1 MLFFSS
7 LLAAIPRYQ
16 PAAKS
21 LFSALEEHGEDY
33 ALIENTKDIWVRD
46 YMPVKTKS
54 GNYIS
59 FRYAPGYLKDEP
71 WLRTD
76 FREAI
81 APQFAFSVTYSD
93 INLDGGNVV
102 FSPSREK
109 VIISDRIFTENPEY
123 DEKTLVSRL
132 ERLLEAEV
140 ILIPSLLSD
149 MTGHA
154 DGMVRF
160 VSENTVLCNDIPS
173 KRGLEPKIK
182 RVLKKR
188 NIRVIDFPYFSSQ
201 GNSAIGCYLNFLETE
216 QNVFLP
222 IFGAPL
228 DKRAISAAEQVF
240 PKPIVPISIHAIA
253 KDGGVLNCI
262 SWESVP

>member
-1 MLFFSS
+1 MLYFSS
-7 LLAAIPRYQ
+7 LLTLIPKYKPSAQ
-16 PAAKS
+16 L

-46 YMPVKTKS
+46 YMPVQTRS
-54 GNYIS
+54 GRNIS

-81 APQFAFSVTYSD
+81 APQLAISVTYSD

-102 FSPSREK
+102 FSPLKEK

-140 ILIPSLLSD
+140 ILIPSLPSD

-173 KRGLEPKIK
+173 KRGLEPKIN

-188 NIRVIDFPYFSSQ
+188 NIRALDFPYFSSQ

-222 IFGAPL
+222 VFGAPL

-240 PKPIVPISIHAIA
+240 PKPIVPVSINAIA

>member
-1 MLFFSS
+1 MLYFSS
-7 LLAAIPRYQ
+7 LLTAIPRYQ
-16 PAAKS
+16 PAAQA
-21 LFSALEEHGEDY
+21 LFSALEEHGEEY

-46 YMPVKTKS
+46 YMPVQTRS
-54 GNYIS
+54 GRNIS
-59 FRYAPGYLKDEP
+59 FCYAPGYLKDEP

-81 APQFAFSVTYSD
+81 APQLAFSVTYSD

-102 FSPSREK
+102 FSPSKEK
-109 VIISDRIFTENPEY
+109 AIISDRIFTENPEY

-140 ILIPSLLSD
+140 ILIPSLPSD

-188 NIRVIDFPYFSSQ
+188 NIRVIDFPYFSSP

-216 QNVFLP
+216 RNVFLP
-222 IFGAPL
+222 IFGASS
-228 DKRAISAAEQVF
+228 DESAIAAAEKLF
-240 PKPIVPISIHAIA
+240 PKAVIPLNVNAVA

>member
-1 MLFFSS
+1 
-7 LLAAIPRYQ
+7 
-16 PAAKS
+16 
-21 LFSALEEHGEDY
+21 
-33 ALIENTKDIWVRD
+33 
-46 YMPVKTKS
+46 MPVQTRS
-54 GNYIS
+54 GRYLS
-59 FRYAPGYLKDEP
+59 FRYAPCYLKGEP
-71 WLRTD
+71 CLRTD

-123 DEKTLVSRL
+123 DKKTLVSRL
-132 ERLLEAEV
+132 ESLLEAEV

-173 KRGLEPKIK
+173 KRGLESKIK
-182 RVLKKR
+182 RVLKKH
-188 NIRVIDFPYFSSQ
+188 NISVIDFPYFSSQ

-216 QNVFLP
+216 QNIFLP

-240 PKPIVPISIHAIA
+240 LKPIVPVSINAIA

>member
-1 MLFFSS
+1 
-7 LLAAIPRYQ
+7 
-16 PAAKS
+16 
-21 LFSALEEHGEDY
+21 
-33 ALIENTKDIWVRD
+33 
-46 YMPVKTKS
+46 
-54 GNYIS
+54 
-59 FRYAPGYLKDEP
+59 
-71 WLRTD
+71 
-76 FREAI
+76 
-81 APQFAFSVTYSD
+81 
-93 INLDGGNVV
+93 
-102 FSPSREK
+102 
-109 VIISDRIFTENPEY
+109 
-123 DEKTLVSRL
+123 
-132 ERLLEAEV
+132 
-140 ILIPSLLSD
+140 

-240 PKPIVPISIHAIA
+240 PKPIVPISINAIA

>member
-16 PAAKS
+16 PVARS
-21 LFSALEEHGEDY
+21 LFSALEEHGEEY

-46 YMPVKTKS
+46 YMPVQTRS
-54 GNYIS
+54 GRYLS

-102 FSPSREK
+102 FSPSKEK

-132 ERLLEAEV
+132 ESLLEAEV
-140 ILIPSLLSD
+140 ILIPSLPSD

-188 NIRVIDFPYFSSQ
+188 SIRVLDFPYFSSQ

-216 QNVFLP
+216 QNIFLP
-222 IFGAPL
+222 IFGSVQDETAV
-228 DKRAISAAEQVF
+228 KRAKEIFDKKIVAVNIHSIAEE
-240 PKPIVPISIHAIA
+240 
-253 KDGGVLNCI
+253 GGVLNCI
-262 SWESVP
+262 SWETN